1 MMTQGQ
7 AEEVICR
14 VLVALATQL
23 CGWVI
28 AWPCVTRQVPA
39 NAEAQVEELDE
50 ADLLAQLGEEEGIP
64 MTQVDITEAHGGADA
79 CVDTAVAMALAPL
92 PSRQSTPVPLSQP
105 FLSQPANPEP
115 CAAFTVEEQPSAE
128 AADMSKDAC
137 DGAELGGAMPAD
149 HVEQVDLPAMEPN
162 NQAVEPNN
170 QAVEP
175 NIQAVEPASQGKPP
189 EVVRPTLPACNTKR
203 KGLQVPVN
211 KAVVPL
217 ATPGSTGSATSA
229 PVKKKAGLQV
239 APGIPLAAKPTGPPV
254 RKPAALPT
262 SKPVLKP
269 AGLFAMW
276 LQVCWKPS
284 IASVARC
291 ASLSFLT
298 CLLFG
303 DCAAAVTTTLKPA
316 ESLPAPPASSTEM
329 QHEECHSS
337 AAPVVD
343 VHPVPTPTPNAATT
357 HSTPSEVQTAP
368 SAPKPQKAAKK
379 VSAAANSAPPKL
391 AAAATDDTSKKAEKR
406 PRAASGYQLWC
417 NDMRVVL
424 KETEPGLSM
433 PETSKR
439 LAEMWKGASDEEKAP
454 FLVSWDG
461 SHGYESVSNAKKKA
475 KKGQALTATV
485 TPAVVVLP
493 SVPRRRPPASAFS
506 IFMADR
512 RPELKAEMPDASVLE
527 LNAALEVEWRNISE
541 EEKASWVAEA
551 QERAAAAEMTYQ
563 LATAQDAAGLEF
575 EEGVCHDDPTSAT
588 DNDHGMKMI
597 ADAAARIQGPVI
609 MGKRPAAP
617 APKPKGRKRPRKG
630 AKGAKQP
637 TQAEAEASDGDQ
649 QGQED
654 DEDHQITVEPEVIL
668 CHDNKGQY
676 WVKMRGSTN
685 LYDFKFVKADRVKQ
699 LRNQPAMEHAHD
711 DGFNGWGSKLL
722 ELADQYEAYRAQF
735 GTDFLECQDPQGG
748 LVGAA
753 MAGPTHP
760 PAAMHISLNIDL
772 GAFAFCCHPCP
783 VDQGCL
789 SMDAMIKG
797 SMMDVC
803 ALLGTLR
810 DKDAGGL
817 LSSKPT
823 RKTSAARG
831 ADDIMITVPAIMLS
845 FVGQR
850 MVNVWRDRAL
860 QAEAE
865 LAALQS

>member
-1 MMTQGQ
+1 
-7 AEEVICR
+7 
-14 VLVALATQL
+14 
-23 CGWVI
+23 
-28 AWPCVTRQVPA
+28 
-39 NAEAQVEELDE
+39 
-50 ADLLAQLGEEEGIP
+50 
-64 MTQVDITEAHGGADA
+64 
-79 CVDTAVAMALAPL
+79 
-92 PSRQSTPVPLSQP
+92 
-105 FLSQPANPEP
+105 
-115 CAAFTVEEQPSAE
+115 
-128 AADMSKDAC
+128 
-137 DGAELGGAMPAD
+137 
-149 HVEQVDLPAMEPN
+149 
-162 NQAVEPNN
+162 
-170 QAVEP
+170 
-175 NIQAVEPASQGKPP
+175 
-189 EVVRPTLPACNTKR
+189 
-203 KGLQVPVN
+203 
-211 KAVVPL
+211 
-217 ATPGSTGSATSA
+217 
-229 PVKKKAGLQV
+229 
-239 APGIPLAAKPTGPPV
+239 
-254 RKPAALPT
+254 
-262 SKPVLKP
+262 
-269 AGLFAMW
+269 
-276 LQVCWKPS
+276 
-284 IASVARC
+284 
-291 ASLSFLT
+291 
-298 CLLFG
+298 
-303 DCAAAVTTTLKPA
+303 
-316 ESLPAPPASSTEM
+316 
-329 QHEECHSS
+329 
-337 AAPVVD
+337 
-343 VHPVPTPTPNAATT
+343 
-357 HSTPSEVQTAP
+357 
-368 SAPKPQKAAKK
+368 
-379 VSAAANSAPPKL
+379 
-391 AAAATDDTSKKAEKR
+391 
-406 PRAASGYQLWC
+406 
-417 NDMRVVL
+417 MRVVL

-454 FLVSWDG
+454 FLAQAEANKEAARDAQVSWDG

-575 EEGVCHDDPTSAT
+575 EEGGCHDDPTSAT

-609 MGKRPAAP
+609 MGKRSAAP

-630 AKGAKQP
+630 VKGAKQP

-748 LVGAA
+748 L
-753 MAGPTHP
+753 
-760 PAAMHISLNIDL
+760 NFDL
-772 GAFAFCCHPCP
+772 MR
-783 VDQGCL
+783 Q
-789 SMDAMIKG
+789 G